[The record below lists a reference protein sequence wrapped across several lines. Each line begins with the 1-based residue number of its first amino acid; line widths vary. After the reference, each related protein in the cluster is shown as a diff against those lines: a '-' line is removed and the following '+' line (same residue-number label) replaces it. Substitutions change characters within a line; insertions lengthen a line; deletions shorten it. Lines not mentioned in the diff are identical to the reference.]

1 MDGIWAESQI
11 VSLQPGAS
19 NTTNFSS
26 VSATAPTKMGSR
38 EVQAAPNEQLLP
50 SLSKRRR
57 KRIIPL
63 QSPSLASPIDA
74 KVCMFK

>member
-1 MDGIWAESQI
+1 MDRILAESQI

-26 VSATAPTKMGSR
+26 VSVTGLTEMGSR
-38 EVQAAPNEQLLP
+38 EEQAAPNEQLLP

-57 KRIIPL
+57 NRIIPL
-63 QSPSLASPIDA
+63 HSLLRRRRQ
-74 KVCMFK
+74 